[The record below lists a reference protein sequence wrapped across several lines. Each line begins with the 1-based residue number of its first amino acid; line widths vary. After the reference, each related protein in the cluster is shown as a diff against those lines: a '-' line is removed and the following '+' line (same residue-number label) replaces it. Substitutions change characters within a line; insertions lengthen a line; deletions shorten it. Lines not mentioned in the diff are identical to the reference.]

1 MPTRIC
7 VSLKA
12 AGFNLLGAMSFEG
25 VATATCSLD
34 GWASTAKCYLS
45 RFFVRSSA
53 PWDDICELQ
62 GDVDGTFY
70 IGPCTG
76 VMTAATRA

>member
-1 MPTRIC
+1 MYRH
-7 VSLKA
+7 
-12 AGFNLLGAMSFEG
+12 GFVCHSRLRGLVYLGLCRSRELPRRR
-25 VATATCSLD
+25 VLD
-34 GWASTAKCYLS
+34 RWASTAKCYLS